1 MALTNDEINEIL
13 ELYGRGYSGRKIA
26 EKTGHSDVT
35 VYSYIHQAK
44 EQVTKLIKD
53 GMDTDQILSQLDYPV
68 SFVNRVIRETGSNQ
82 ITNEKDESKV
92 EESAEEFELSHG
104 VDIKVEYDNFNKD
117 LELAQHKDNML
128 ERVEEF
134 LEALRISKE
143 RFKQRN
149 ILDGEFQKRQSAL
162 ESKLTDFVLDKI
174 DDVDSMDVLSDLEI
188 ISEEVFSNINV
199 LINEY
204 NIKADQV
211 EEARKAQE
219 KASEEDRLAQE
230 KMRGDAR
237 KVLEKAR
244 IAKEKARE
252 EALSDELLNRLI
264 DIPMFPDFVKKGVR
278 SKFLVRFPY
287 ESPIIRDALFEINLE
302 IIQEYGF
309 SLDHNEEA
317 WQAYLDKIIS
327 GGVDY
332 MKKMAAT
339 YEQGTVNSLVSINV
353 CPSCESRLIKKYVEG
368 KIISSC
374 NKCGKAWETLQK
386 VS

>member
-149 ILDGEFQKRQSAL
+149 ILDKEFQKRQSAL
-162 ESKLTDFVLDKI
+162 ESKLEDFVLNRI
-174 DDVDSMDVLSDLEI
+174 DEIDTMDILSDLEI
-188 ISEEVFSNINV
+188 ISEDVFRNINALV
-199 LINEY
+199 NEY

-211 EEARKAQE
+211 EEARK
-219 KASEEDRLAQE
+219 AQE

-252 EALSDELLNRLI
+252 EALSDGLLNRLI

-287 ESPIIRDALFEINLE
+287 ESPIIRDALFQINLE

-317 WQAYLDKIIS
+317 WQVYMDKINN
-327 GGVDY
+327 GGWNY
-332 MKKMAAT
+332 MRKMAAT

-353 CPSCESRLIKKYVEG
+353 CPSCESRLIKQYIEG
-368 KIISSC
+368 KPISSC
-374 NKCGKAWETLQK
+374 NKCGKAWEILQK